1 MADWYQIE
9 NSYFTLQVNSKGAE
23 LKRLFAKPWHREL
36 LWVPHEEVDQKIW
49 NRTSPLLF
57 PIVGKLKNDEYTF
70 KGKNYK
76 MSQHGF
82 ARDFEFKCLECGTN
96 EIVFFLDANQET
108 FKNYPFCFEL
118 RVQFI
123 LIEKKLT
130 INYSVKNIDRQDI
143 YFSIGAHPGFVT
155 DHIKDYEIHFE
166 KKERGFFQLENGLV
180 NWKQLNA
187 FASNELLPT
196 SELFS
201 KDALIFKDLKSKYI
215 DLVDMKRHETIRV
228 HGTNTPYLGLWGKAS
243 VPFVCIEPWYGV
255 SDDIDHD
262 QNIETKKGIQLLSPG
277 GTFRYSYAIEILT

>member
-9 NSYFTLQVNSKGAE
+9 NSYFILQVNTQGAE

-36 LWVPHEEVDQKIW
+36 LWIPQTESDQKIW

-57 PIVGKLKNDEYTF
+57 PIVGKLKNDEYSF
-70 KGKNYK
+70 KGKNFK
-76 MSQHGF
+76 MTQHGF
-82 ARDFEFKCLECGTN
+82 ARDSEFKCTECGTS
-96 EIVFFLDANQET
+96 EMVFLLEANQET

-118 RVQFI
+118 RVQFA

-130 INYSVKNIDRQDI
+130 LNYSVKNIDRQDI
-143 YFSIGAHPGFVT
+143 YFSIGAHPAFAT
-155 DHIKDYEIHFE
+155 SCIEDYEIQFE

-187 FASNELLPT
+187 VTSNELVPST
-196 SELFS
+196 ELFS
-201 KDALIFKDLKSKYI
+201 KDALIFKDLKSKYV
-215 DLVDMKRHETIRV
+215 DLINKKRIETIRV
-228 HGTNTPYLGLWGKAS
+228 HGTNTPYLGVWGKGS

-262 QNIETKKGIQLLSPG
+262 QNLETKTGIQVLSPG
-277 GTFRYSYAIEILT
+277 GTFRFSYAIEILT